1 LKGTKLWQAPGS
13 PIIQGRSRNQ
23 RPSWQQWVPAGLIS
37 AAVAVGYLY
46 VSAPQSGGSPW
57 LFAGAIMAAFLSAL
71 LGVHFTRS
79 MAWRF
84 PAAWGAV
91 AGVAGAALV
100 IALGTNVFGA

>member
-23 RPSWQQWVPAGLIS
+23 RPSWQQWLPAGLVSTAI
-37 AAVAVGYLY
+37 VVGYLF
-46 VSAPQSGGSPW
+46 VSSPQSGGSPW
-57 LFAGAIMAAFLSAL
+57 LVAGAIAGAFLGAL
-71 LGVHFTRS
+71 LGVRFTRS

-91 AGVAGAALV
+91 AGVAGAVLV
-100 IALGTNVFGA
+100 VVLSANILGA

>member
-23 RPSWQQWVPAGLIS
+23 RPSWQQWLPAGLVS
-37 AAVAVGYLY
+37 AAIAVGYVY
-46 VSAPQSGGSPW
+46 VSASRSGGSPW
-57 LFAGAIMAAFLSAL
+57 LFAGAIVGAFLGAL
-71 LGVHFTRS
+71 LGVRFTRS

-84 PAAWGAV
+84 PAAWGVV

-100 IALGTNVFGA
+100 VVLGANILGA